1 MNNTPPLIPPPYRI
15 GVEVGGTFTDLVWA
29 DGTGTVRTGKTP
41 STPHSI
47 QDAVLELIAGTGL
60 PVSEVE
66 QITHGSTIATNA
78 LIMRKGAQAG
88 LLTTRGF
95 RDTVILGRCERNG
108 NVYNMQYRGTVPPIR
123 RHMILEV
130 PERIDSR
137 GGVLEPIDIEA
148 AWAQV
153 EILLSRG
160 VSGIAICLLNAYANP
175 EHEIA
180 LARLIRE
187 RAPQVA
193 VSASHEVSPEFR
205 EYERSVT
212 TLVNA
217 FVGPIVENYVGKL
230 DGALRDSGYS
240 GVLRIMQ
247 SNGGVMPADAAGRNA
262 VRMMLSGPAAGVC
275 AATWYA
281 QRNGIS
287 DILTLDMG
295 GTSTDV
301 AIAPGLVPS
310 IVAELVVDNLPLRT
324 ISIDMATI
332 GAGGGSIAHVDRGG
346 FLSVGPESAGST
358 PGPACYGKGGKRPA
372 VADAQMVSGL
382 LRPTD
387 FFGGKMVLDLEAART
402 TIASLQEQGLA
413 GSVEVLADSILRM
426 ANSNMAGAVRQIST
440 TRGID
445 PRNFTIVA
453 YGGGGPLH
461 AAMVA
466 EEIGVKQVLIP
477 WSPGL
482 TSAFGLLIADTRI
495 DAVESRLHQLDETS
509 LDAAR
514 LSELGTLAREI
525 AATNGLA
532 EGEYEVAFGLDIRY
546 VAQAF
551 ELTIWVGDEVVDA
564 ASLRNRFEEA
574 HRLRYGYVRPNLG
587 CEVVAYRLR
596 LTQAAK
602 LSINTPFEHLP
613 DAPREQIDVVL
624 GGEQRRALMMPRAA
638 LALGESVDGPAILTE
653 PTSTTVVP
661 YGWQAECLPT
671 GDLMLRDRK

>member
-1 MNNTPPLIPPPYRI
+1 MKHSPNDFRQDYRI
-15 GVEVGGTFTDLVWA
+15 GVEIGGTFTDLVWA

-60 PVSEVE
+60 PASEIE

-108 NVYNMQYRGTVPPIR
+108 NVYNMQYRGTEPPIR

-130 PERIDSR
+130 DERIAADGS
-137 GGVLEPIDIEA
+137 VIEEINLDA
-148 AWAQV
+148 AWEQTQS
-153 EILLSRG
+153 LLQRG
-160 VSGIAICLLNAYANP
+160 VTGIAICLLNAYANP
-175 EHEIA
+175 QHEIA
-180 LARLIRE
+180 LARMIRE

-217 FVGPIVENYVGKL
+217 FVGPIVENYIDKL
-230 DGALRDSGYS
+230 DGTLRDDGYR

-281 QRNGIS
+281 RRNGLM

-301 AIAPGLVPS
+301 AIAPGLVPGMVS
-310 IVAELVVDNLPLRT
+310 ELVVDDLPLRT
-324 ISIDMATI
+324 ISVDMATI
-332 GAGGGSIAHVDRGG
+332 GAGGGSIAYVDRGG

-358 PGPACYGKGGKRPA
+358 PGPACYAKGGTRPA
-372 VADAQMVSGL
+372 VADAQMVAGL
-382 LRPTD
+382 LRPTE
-387 FFGGKMVLDLEAART
+387 FFGGKMVLDMEKARAA
-402 TIASLQEQGLA
+402 IATLQQQDLA
-413 GSVEVLADSILRM
+413 GSIEVLADSILRM
-426 ANSNMAGAVRQIST
+426 ANSNMAAAVRQIST
-440 TRGID
+440 ARGID
-445 PRNFTIVA
+445 PRDFTIVA

-466 EEIGVKQVLIP
+466 EDIGVRQVLIP
-477 WSPGL
+477 WYPGL

-495 DAVESRLHQLDETS
+495 DAVESRLHTMDDTS
-509 LDAAR
+509 LDSRR
-514 LSELGTLAREI
+514 LAELMSLSREV
-525 AATNGLA
+525 ANANGLA
-532 EGEYEVAFGLDIRY
+532 EGDYEVSFGLDIRY

-551 ELTIWVGDEVVDA
+551 ELTVWTGREAIDA
-564 ASLRNRFEEA
+564 ARLRTMFEDL
-574 HRLRYGYVRPNLG
+574 HRQRYGYVRPKLG
-587 CEVVAYRLR
+587 CEVVSYRLR
-596 LTQAAK
+596 ITQTAK
-602 LSINTPFEHLP
+602 LDVKTPFAHVP
-613 DAPREQIDVVL
+613 DAPRREIDVLL
-624 GGEQRRALMMPRAA
+624 GGVPRKAQ
-638 LALGESVDGPAILTE
+638 LVPREALGPGESIAGPAILTE

-661 YGWQAECLPT
+661 HGWEAECLPT

>member
-1 MNNTPPLIPPPYRI
+1 
-15 GVEVGGTFTDLVWA
+15 VEVGGTFTDLVWA
-29 DGTGTVRTGKTP
+29 DASGVVRTGKTP

-47 QDAVLELIAGTGL
+47 QDAVLELIAGTSL
-60 PVSEVE
+60 PLSQIE

-78 LIMRKGAQAG
+78 LIMRKGAQSG
-88 LLTTRGF
+88 LLTTHGF

-108 NVYNMQYRGTVPPIR
+108 NVYNMQYRASEPPIR

-130 PERIDSR
+130 PERIGADGS
-137 GGVLEPIDIEA
+137 VLEPIDLEA

-153 EILLSRG
+153 EVLLERG
-160 VSGIAICLLNAYANP
+160 VTGIAICLLNAYANP
-175 EHEIA
+175 EHEVA
-180 LARLIRE
+180 LAHMIRE

-217 FVGPIVENYVGKL
+217 FVGPIVENYIGKL
-230 DGALRDSGYS
+230 NGALREDGYD

-247 SNGGVMPADAAGRNA
+247 SNGGVMPASSAGRNA

-281 QRNGIS
+281 RRNGIF

-301 AIAPGLVPS
+301 AIAPGLVPGMVS
-310 IVAELVVDNLPLRT
+310 ELVVDDLPLRT
-324 ISIDMATI
+324 ISVDMATI

-358 PGPACYGKGGKRPA
+358 PGPACYGKGGTRPA
-372 VADAQMVSGL
+372 VADAQMVAGL

-387 FFGGKMVLDLEAART
+387 FFGGKMVLDLEKARAA
-402 TIASLQEQGLA
+402 IATLQEQGLS
-413 GSVEVLADSILRM
+413 GSIEVLADSILRM

-440 TRGID
+440 ARGID
-445 PRNFTIVA
+445 PRRFTIVA

-466 EEIGVKQVLIP
+466 EEIGVKQVLVP

-495 DAVESRLHQLDETS
+495 DAVESRLHLLDETS
-509 LDAAR
+509 LNAER
-514 LSELGTLAREI
+514 LAELTALTGEI
-525 AATNGLA
+525 ASTNGLC
-532 EGEYEVAFGLDIRY
+532 EGEYEVSFGIDIRY

-551 ELTIWVGDEVVDA
+551 ELTVWTGAAPLDA
-564 ASLRNRFEEA
+564 ASLRQQFEEA

-596 LTQAAK
+596 LTQVAKMTIETPVEHMADAA
-602 LSINTPFEHLP
+602 
-613 DAPREQIDVVL
+613 REEIHVVL
-624 GGEQRRALMMPRAA
+624 GGVRRKALLLPRAA
-638 LALGESVDGPAILTE
+638 LAPGETVDGPTILTE

-661 YGWQAECLPT
+661 HGWQAECLPT